1 MALGSLN
8 PLAADAG
15 GDVAQLN
22 DLMTPLRTGVAEGG
36 RFGISFRSDARG
48 RLFVAPWTGPEPFFR
63 DGQGA
68 ADLPG
73 GADNA
78 DPDAD
83 DNAELREFFA
93 EAGAVS
99 LAYGYP
105 LFADENGLLTPLLYC
120 DVVLREDGGHRRI
133 VKKSGAVPRLH
144 QAPLLAAGFDRSVAE
159 AAADAV
165 EHGNYRS
172 LADCLGQVFAL
183 IGWSDPP
190 FDDTAVTELPASPS
204 AGWHNAAAVFLRPA
218 GPALRKLHE
227 ELARLPDLYGEA
239 INPTALHA
247 LAAPQTA
254 ATTPGTAAMAEIAP
268 MAADVLPILQR
279 CLSAPLA
286 AIQAPPGT
294 TKPSLILNLIAS
306 LVIDGQSVLLVAP
319 SESTIE
325 HLAGRLQA
333 LLAPEQHW
341 VPRPDA
347 ADMLDLL
354 LQSIERL
361 RDHPT
366 GSDEPAGGP
375 EGLRV
380 LVEQRQGIAA
390 LHRQV
395 DAIRKAHRHLATRQR
410 WRRGYGA
417 EISENWSAVYE
428 QKTRLEIDADEARG
442 WRDEARMPSEK
453 PTRGRR
459 GSDNSRD
466 TLTTALEGLLA
477 PLPTLLRDELL
488 RPIHQAPDEET
499 GLALLAD
506 AFDSL
511 ARFAEWRRAAIHEA
525 QAIDTL
531 QGAPTGERL
540 LQQFTVSR
548 TDVSRISRDLL
559 RRSWRSAL
567 TTSPGKAAERLATA
581 FDAMDRRA
589 LAAGSQHAV
598 GERQLGKVIGALSR
612 QYPVWMV
619 TADQAAMRMPLV
631 DGLFDVLIVDDA
643 DRLPSPALLPL
654 LARARRGVVFGAA
667 PPSSAARPADAM
679 SLCWTRPGVE
689 RHRLETQ
696 ARSHP
701 QIVDYLAA
709 TFNGGRLTPVVDY
722 AAMGETI
729 PAALQGLHWVDAAT
743 GRGTPAALAADLV
756 AAWLKA
762 PLPDRDRPFTVGIA
776 AADPPDLA
784 AVDAAIAE
792 RGLSAILGE
801 RLLAGAPE
809 RFVGAVVD
817 VLVLLPGIDAATT
830 APRAARLSAN
840 LALFHDTVS
849 TARGGLHAVGDAA
862 ACLAAGGYAAALAE
876 ACHVLAAARQR
887 VGDPDDGKS
896 PRSRLA
902 ALLNRSGLA
911 HWPVPGGFRAVG
923 TLGQRYHLEMPGE
936 VPDGGWIAPDDP
948 ALVPVIVD
956 PFDLRSGGDKLKA
969 RLDRLV

>member
-8 PLAADAG
+8 PLADAG
-15 GDVAQLN
+15 GNIAPLE
-22 DLMTPLRTGVAEGG
+22 DLMTPLRAGVAESG

-73 GADNA
+73 GVDNA
-78 DPDAD
+78 DDT
-83 DNAELREFFA
+83 AELREFFA
-93 EAGAVS
+93 DAGPVS
-99 LAYGYP
+99 MAYGYP

-120 DVVLREDGGHRRI
+120 DVVLREDGGRRRI

-165 EHGNYRS
+165 EHGSYRS
-172 LADCLGQVFAL
+172 LADCLGHVFAL
-183 IGWSDPP
+183 IGWSEPP
-190 FDDTAVTELPASPS
+190 FDDAAVIELPASPS

-218 GPALRKLHE
+218 GAAVRKLHE
-227 ELARLPDLYGEA
+227 ELDRLPDLYGEA

-247 LAAPQTA
+247 LAAPQGVATA
-254 ATTPGTAAMAEIAP
+254 TATAAMAEIAP
-268 MAADVLPILQR
+268 MAADLLPILQR

-319 SESTIE
+319 SAPTVA

-333 LLAPEQHW
+333 LLEPDQHW
-341 VPRPDA
+341 LPRPDA

-354 LQSIERL
+354 LQSNERL
-361 RDHPT
+361 RDHPVGAGEPP
-366 GSDEPAGGP
+366 GSP

-380 LVEQRQGIAA
+380 LIEQRQGVAA

-428 QKTRLEIDADEARG
+428 QKTRLEIDAEEARG

-453 PTRGRR
+453 PGRGRR
-459 GSDNSRD
+459 GNSNSRE

-488 RPIHQAPDEET
+488 RPIHQAPDDET
-499 GLALLAD
+499 GLVLLAD

-540 LQQFTVSR
+540 LQQFTISR
-548 TDVSRISRDLL
+548 TDICRLSRDLL
-559 RRSWRSAL
+559 RSSWRSAL
-567 TTSPGKAAERLATA
+567 TTNPGKAAERLATA

-631 DGLFDVLIVDDA
+631 DGLFDVLIIDEA

-654 LARARRGVVFGAA
+654 LARARRGIVLGAA
-667 PPSSAARPADAM
+667 SPSPAERPADAM
-679 SLCWTRPGVE
+679 SLCRTRPGVE
-689 RHRLETQ
+689 QHRLEAQ

-709 TFNGGRLTPVVDY
+709 TFHGGRLTSVVDY
-722 AAMGETI
+722 AAMGETV
-729 PAALQGLHWVDAAT
+729 PAALQGLHWVDTAAD
-743 GRGTPAALAADLV
+743 GGAPAAVAVDLA

-784 AVDAAIAE
+784 AVDAAVAE
-792 RGLSAILGE
+792 RGLSAVLGE

-809 RFVGAVVD
+809 RFVGAGVD
-817 VLVLLPGIDAATT
+817 VLVLLPGIDAAATG
-830 APRAARLSAN
+830 PRAARLSAN

-862 ACLAAGGYAAALAE
+862 ACRAAGGYAAALAA
-876 ACHVLAAARQR
+876 ACHALAEARQG
-887 VGDPDDGKS
+887 VGALADAPS

-911 HWPVPGGFRAVG
+911 HWPVPGGFRVVG
-923 TLGQRYHLEMPGE
+923 TLGQRYHIEVPGE
-936 VPDGGWIAPDDP
+936 APDGDWVAPDDP
-948 ALVPVIVD
+948 TLVPVIVD
-956 PFDLRSGGDKLKA
+956 PFDLRDGGDKLKA